1 MTRTMSIILTGRL
14 SRSAFILAMGA
25 VLLRAD
31 ASPAKFSATESNVV
45 AASVTT
51 PTGNTPEA
59 RASVTVRKKRDSET
73 DAASTR
79 QDRDLQCL

>member
-14 SRSAFILAMGA
+14 SRPVFILAMGA
-25 VLLRAD
+25 VLLHAD

-51 PTGNTPEA
+51 TPSGNTPGA
-59 RASVTVRKKRDSET
+59 GTPVTVRKKR
-73 DAASTR
+73 
-79 QDRDLQCL
+79 